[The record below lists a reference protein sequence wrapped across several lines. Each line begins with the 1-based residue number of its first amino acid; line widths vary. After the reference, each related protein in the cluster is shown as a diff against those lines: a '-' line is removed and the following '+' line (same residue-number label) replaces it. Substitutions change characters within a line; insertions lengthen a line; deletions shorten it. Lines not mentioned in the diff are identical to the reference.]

1 MTPGGASLCG
11 TNKEVD
17 TMAQPRGIGKAD
29 YIQLF
34 SCRLVLRRFLSTSV
48 KVARHLGL
56 TGQQHELL
64 LAIKSQPERDWSSMG
79 ELAESLGIRHSSA
92 VELVERCEQMGL
104 VLRQQNPNNRRQVRV
119 SLTENAEALLLRLA
133 GWHRR
138 ELELLQEAMHERAVD
153 LFNSFDADAA
163 DHMPLS

>member
-1 MTPGGASLCG
+1 MTLEGASRCG
-11 TNKEVD
+11 TIKEVD
-17 TMAQPRGIGKAD
+17 IMAQPPGIGKAD
-29 YIQLF
+29 YMELF

-48 KVARHLGL
+48 KAARHMGL

-64 LAIKSQPERDWSSMG
+64 LAIKGQPERDWSSMG
-79 ELAESLGIRHSSA
+79 ELAASLGIRHSSA

-104 VLRQQNPNNRRQVRV
+104 VRRQPNPNNRRQVRV
-119 SLTENAEALLLRLA
+119 SLTESAEALLQRLTD
-133 GWHRR
+133 WHRR
-138 ELELLQEAMHERAVD
+138 ELELLQEALHERAVD